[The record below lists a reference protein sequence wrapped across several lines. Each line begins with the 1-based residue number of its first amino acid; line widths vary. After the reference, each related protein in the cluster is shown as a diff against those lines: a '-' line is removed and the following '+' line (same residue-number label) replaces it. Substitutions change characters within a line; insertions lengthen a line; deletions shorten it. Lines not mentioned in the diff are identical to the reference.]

1 MADYSSLAVSVESLI
16 CRPFIR
22 VLSLKGGVMVPGVDR
37 GNLGRDHADV
47 LVSRSKIPFARR
59 RKMRMKWQS
68 VIFSSLK
75 RTDT

>member
-1 MADYSSLAVSVESLI
+1 M
-16 CRPFIR
+16 
-22 VLSLKGGVMVPGVDR
+22 VLGVDR